1 MTLKESRAITTKLL
15 LVICWT
21 AEFSCVNLFYEMLDC
36 HPWLMKFIFS
46 WLFFHELWW
55 MHFKSLHRIGRK
67 ENQIVRYNS
76 VKETCITHTTW
87 SAVFVHVY
95 YSIYVALNIC
105 KDFITEFTAKSKAS
119 CIDRL
124 LLSIVLHVF
133 GGHN

>member
-1 MTLKESRAITTKLL
+1 M
-15 LVICWT
+15 IC
-21 AEFSCVNLFYEMLDC
+21 L
-36 HPWLMKFIFS
+36 
-46 WLFFHELWW
+46 
-55 MHFKSLHRIGRK
+55 K
-67 ENQIVRYNS
+67 ENQIVRSNS

-87 SAVFVHVY
+87 SAVFVCTCTVY

>member
-1 MTLKESRAITTKLL
+1 M
-15 LVICWT
+15 IC
-21 AEFSCVNLFYEMLDC
+21 L
-36 HPWLMKFIFS
+36 
-46 WLFFHELWW
+46 
-55 MHFKSLHRIGRK
+55 K
-67 ENQIVRYNS
+67 ENQIVRSNS
-76 VKETCITHTTW
+76 IKETCITLQHDQQCLY
-87 SAVFVHVY
+87 VHVY